1 MRSLILFMVFLVL
14 AVLSLTMPSIG
25 VLTWAWIAIMSPHRL
40 TWDFTY
46 TLQLN
51 LVIVVITFIAWI
63 VAREPKRLPM
73 NSATVM
79 IILFMAGGLAVIL
92 GLTFLGW
99 FTLPFGIIVYLFE
112 LGLVATL
119 QAFIFATLAA
129 IYIGGAVSH
138 H

>member
-51 LVIVVITFIAWI
+51 LVIVVITFIAW
-63 VAREPKRLPM
+63 VVSREPKRLPM
-73 NSATVM
+73 NSATSM
-79 IILFMAGGLAVIL
+79 IAH
-92 GLTFLGW
+92 LT
-99 FTLPFGIIVYLFE
+99 
-112 LGLVATL
+112 
-119 QAFIFATLAA
+119 AFPSS
-129 IYIGGAVSH
+129 GGAAL
-138 H
+138 

>member
-1 MRSLILFMVFLVL
+1 MRSLILFMIFLVL

-51 LVIVVITFIAWI
+51 LAIVVITFIAWV

-73 NSATVM
+73 NAATVM
-79 IILFMAGGLAVIL
+79 IMLFMAWMTLTTATSLAPANSWFHWDLHIKNLIFALAVM
-92 GLTFLGW
+92 
-99 FTLPFGIIVYLFE
+99 
-112 LGLVATL
+112 
-119 QAFIFATLAA
+119 A
-129 IYIGGAVSH
+129 IMRPRCASRR
-138 H
+138 